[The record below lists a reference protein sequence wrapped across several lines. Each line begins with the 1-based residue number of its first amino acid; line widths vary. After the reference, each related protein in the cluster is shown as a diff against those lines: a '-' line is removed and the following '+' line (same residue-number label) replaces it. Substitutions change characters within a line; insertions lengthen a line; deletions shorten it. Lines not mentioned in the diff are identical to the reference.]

1 MDFEKQVKPAWL
13 LYVESIDVDDVPD
26 VPDVPEEEETPEP
39 PMPKGSSKKK
49 PGKPKSKKP
58 AVDADEVDMSL
69 EGFRQPELDLSQRHH
84 RQLLALYRGKAK
96 VSGLRRVS
104 ANNSTAQ
111 ELLQGLCIDELT
123 VRGRNLVGLLRA
135 PAAVRSLR
143 LVDNKRE
150 NVLPAALAA
159 LRAPHALLQLETSFF
174 VNEAK
179 TRAVLAKCQSLQSFS
194 VLSSQSHFGP
204 DDDQEEKVLAS
215 EEKSK
220 TWQKLNGRPFQCLEG
235 LADLRRLEVRYRFMG
250 TFDWLS
256 QLETLPLVEELKLD
270 PVRVWHLEILARL
283 TNVATKLKKLELG
296 WKSDITQT
304 GLNCLAKFRSL
315 CHLDLC
321 GDILE
326 MDEEIDFR
334 SLSTLPLQHL
344 GISFRGDEDT
354 KCLRDLLRCASLSK
368 VLRRLSIDDC
378 KLTDED
384 LAGLPAGLHSLALS
398 DCAISEHG
406 LAGLPAHEVFCS
418 CSVFVYIDV
427 CNCCLFSSQARCSL
441 PPLSTRVVPTR
452 DPSKLQP
459 SLVWLRAFG
468 ADETIAPFFR
478 LLREVPAAEPGLA
491 TLRAHFQ
498 LVWLHD
504 ACTRTLSALHLYCGL
519 GRLAVTNA
527 HVGRVSFS
535 VTLVLCS

>member
-1 MDFEKQVKPAWL
+1 MSGRNRKASAHSCAPARL
-13 LYVESIDVDDVPD
+13 SSIPDDVWKLVRECLKFSD
-26 VPDVPEEEETPEP
+26 VAALALVNGRLNQLVT
-39 PMPKGSSKKK
+39 GAT
-49 PGKPKSKKP
+49 GFWQ
-58 AVDADEVDMSL
+58 
-69 EGFRQPELDLSQRHH
+69 GFRQPELDLSQRHH

-111 ELLQGLCIDELT
+111 ELLQGLCIELT

-150 NVLPAALAA
+150 NILPAALAA

-204 DDDQEEKVLAS
+204 DDDQEEKVPTS

-270 PVRVWHLEILARL
+270 PVRVWHLEILAWL
-283 TNVATKLKKLELG
+283 TNVATKLKKLELVSVTLTFAATF
-296 WKSDITQT
+296 WKWTKKSI
-304 GLNCLAKFRSL
+304 S
-315 CHLDLC
+315 
-321 GDILE
+321 
-326 MDEEIDFR
+326 
-334 SLSTLPLQHL
+334 PLQHL

-406 LAGLPAHEVFCS
+406 LAGLPAHE
-418 CSVFVYIDV
+418 
-427 CNCCLFSSQARCSL
+427 ARCSL

-459 SLVWLRAFG
+459 SLVWLRAFDCFCLAG
-468 ADETIAPFFR
+468 AGVLDDRGSNIIFSTLDSTTDKENAGKTAIDCASEDNQTENIK
-478 LLREVPAAEPGLA
+478 LL
-491 TLRAHFQ
+491 
-498 LVWLHD
+498 
-504 ACTRTLSALHLYCGL
+504 
-519 GRLAVTNA
+519 
-527 HVGRVSFS
+527 
-535 VTLVLCS
+535 

>member
-1 MDFEKQVKPAWL
+1 MSGRNRKASAHSCAPARL
-13 LYVESIDVDDVPD
+13 SSIPDDVWKLVRECLKISD
-26 VPDVPEEEETPEP
+26 VAALALVNGRLNQLVT
-39 PMPKGSSKKK
+39 GAT
-49 PGKPKSKKP
+49 GFWQ
-58 AVDADEVDMSL
+58 
-69 EGFRQPELDLSQRHH
+69 GFRQPELDLSQRHH

-96 VSGLRRVS
+96 VSGLRR
-104 ANNSTAQ
+104 
-111 ELLQGLCIDELT
+111 LT

-321 GDILE
+321 GDILQ

-406 LAGLPAHEVFCS
+406 LAGLPAHE
-418 CSVFVYIDV
+418 D
-427 CNCCLFSSQARCSL
+427 SSS
-441 PPLSTRVVPTR
+441 S
-452 DPSKLQP
+452 
-459 SLVWLRAFG
+459 
-468 ADETIAPFFR
+468 
-478 LLREVPAAEPGLA
+478 
-491 TLRAHFQ
+491 
-498 LVWLHD
+498 
-504 ACTRTLSALHLYCGL
+504 
-519 GRLAVTNA
+519 
-527 HVGRVSFS
+527 
-535 VTLVLCS
+535 

>member
-1 MDFEKQVKPAWL
+1 MQKERRNVRQEPKSPAKASAHSCAPARL
-13 LYVESIDVDDVPD
+13 SIPDDVWKLVRECLKISD
-26 VPDVPEEEETPEP
+26 VAALALVNRQQ
-39 PMPKGSSKKK
+39 
-49 PGKPKSKKP
+49 
-58 AVDADEVDMSL
+58 
-69 EGFRQPELDLSQRHH
+69 GFRQPEIDLSQQHH
-84 RQLLALYRGKAK
+84 RQLLGVYRGRAK
-96 VSGLRRVS
+96 VSGLSRVS
-104 ANNSTAQ
+104 ANNSMAQ
-111 ELLQGLCIDELT
+111 ELLQGLRIDELT
-123 VRGRNLVGLLRA
+123 VRGRDLVGLLRA

-143 LVDNKRE
+143 LLDYKE
-150 NVLPAALAA
+150 EYVLPAALAA

-174 VNEAK
+174 LNEAK

-204 DDDQEEKVLAS
+204 DDDQEEKVPTS

-270 PVRVWHLEILARL
+270 PVRVWHLEKLARL
-283 TNVATKLKKLELG
+283 ANVATKLKKLELG

-304 GLNCLAKFRSL
+304 GLASLAKFRSL

-326 MDEEIDFR
+326 MDERIDFR
-334 SLSTLPLQHL
+334 SLSTLPLRHL
-344 GISFRGDEDT
+344 GISFRGDENT
-354 KCLRDLLRCASLSK
+354 EFLRDLLRCASLSK

-406 LAGLPAHEVFCS
+406 LAGLPAHELC
-418 CSVFVYIDV
+418 
-427 CNCCLFSSQARCSL
+427 CSL
-441 PPLSTRVVPTR
+441 PRATCLDSDPPALQIPRYSYSFHRMVRALS
-452 DPSKLQP
+452 
-459 SLVWLRAFG
+459 
-468 ADETIAPFFR
+468 
-478 LLREVPAAEPGLA
+478 
-491 TLRAHFQ
+491 
-498 LVWLHD
+498 
-504 ACTRTLSALHLYCGL
+504 L
-519 GRLAVTNA
+519 GY
-527 HVGRVSFS
+527 SI
-535 VTLVLCS
+535 